1 MKWTDLTLSLKDDHT
16 SSLVPGSQ
24 QLSCLVEF
32 HGGDDVS
39 WKRRNGRYSK
49 QLNEKLSI
57 GDIGR
62 LRGSCINELEERRET
77 ER

>member
-16 SSLVPGSQ
+16 PSLVPCSQ

-32 HGGDDVS
+32 HCGDDVS

-62 LRGSCINELEERRET
+62 
-77 ER
+77 